1 MVDKQT
7 IRVLVVSF
15 YELFMLKMKHTYKK
29 TEAAGCMPAKQ
40 MCSLGTITHEE
51 TKAHTTGDKAP

>member
-15 YELFMLKMKHTYKK
+15 YKLFMLKIKHAYKK
-29 TEAAGCMPAKQ
+29 DEQAERMPAKQ
-40 MCSLGTITHEE
+40 MSSLRTITREG
-51 TKAHTTGDKAP
+51 TKIHTTGDKAP

>member
-7 IRVLVVSF
+7 IRVLDISC
-15 YELFMLKMKHTYKK
+15 YELFMLKMKHAYKK
-29 TEAAGCMPAKQ
+29 NEQAGRMPAKQ
-40 MCSLGTITHEE
+40 MCSLGTITREK